1 MALDLRDSTPDF
13 IEEISSDEEDGP
25 SDSRRAI
32 LEPII
37 NRVANALGGM
47 ENGTY
52 RLGHESYNC
61 LKDLKKLWRKDDT
74 DDERT
79 VARIFW
85 ETKVLPN
92 DLIQVL
98 LCTAGQ
104 GMVEDKRAIVCVDLI
119 TAMTWPID
127 IAEELKELDEELE
140 EGAHPDYTHLL
151 QSHLHYKAALLEHPA
166 IFQALLGIVVPPL
179 SKPAR
184 ERKQRDGQVINI
196 VLHLIRNLAFIRD
209 LPANIHAS
217 DEHIQFSTLQSKLV
231 KSLSES
237 RLMELLLTIAAN
249 SGNDP
254 LLKSWNTIVLDIFYL
269 ILRSVSPEAFMP
281 VAPNPKQQQQRKSA
295 FHELLA
301 KEGRLRQ
308 EHIRNAPSRHS
319 RFGTAVALSIKPAKG
334 DSEDTSSG
342 GSRRQVVLNRQQAI
356 SGETDQ
362 VMDAMKKRKAKPA
375 KKEDEVSVQAN
386 LSFDAKQIIRN
397 TAAEFIKSAFNSFL
411 ASILK
416 DIKSERPNVTE
427 KDSLR
432 LLFVA
437 KWFLEFFLLTRA
449 RQVDSKLSSPW
460 SFGLIGEVTE
470 GNWMTWVLRRM
481 RAAVEEKPKLWVE
494 LQAGIECLT
503 QIILLTDAMTSVD
516 ASGSDVSEAAN
527 ILQKQIIYNGDVLD
541 LAFESLKLYKD
552 RTHSLGYLD
561 ASVHLAYA
569 LMRMLEKMGKGNGEV
584 YVRQKVKK
592 RRKKAGADAEEN
604 EELGIEDKDDVYVD
618 EIMFTFEAFEMR
630 FAQSD
635 VTSALLN
642 YLARHK
648 QFTNMERLKR
658 VVGLLHR
665 QAVKA
670 KAEGLFFQVSTL
682 DLLKSILS
690 ERESFPK
697 EQPYTDLVNLI
708 RYILRQFL
716 KLVEKDPFVAIEAFF
731 PKNRS
736 NWKEYSSWEAPE
748 KRVRAPKKKG
758 EGAPGRGRSGKAG
771 QQDID
776 LKEEYSG
783 NDRIGIAVGAL
794 IRDNQQELVVW
805 LQGILDLVI
814 AQKRKVMEN
823 DDDEGVDLP
832 PAEAIARFKPYS
844 IPYTNDDQAE
854 AATSNVWL
862 RLLFRLARFRL
873 VEQDED
879 EPEWYV
885 PAALLPEELAQV
897 RDAVRSYMETSYDF
911 EGKTPWEM
919 VHSKKRSRKRR
930 RRQRSASDSEED
942 DSTKV
947 TKKEEK
953 KKQEKQIYKSAQ
965 FIEDSDEEL
974 AGMEEFL
981 KLEEARRAKAE
992 REAADSLIPKEKEKQ
1007 LEATKSP
1014 PPKAKEREATD
1025 SPPPPEQELEESR
1038 KRGRGEEVEVVASRI
1053 KRRMVVSSDSE

>member
-281 VAPNPKQQQQRKSA
+281 VAPNPKVCTFVIARSVVARLNRPSQQQQQRKSA

-397 TAAEFIKSAFNSFL
+397 TAAEFIKSAFNC
-411 ASILK
+411 K
-416 DIKSERPNVTE
+416 PP
-427 KDSLR
+427 
-432 LLFVA
+432 LL
-437 KWFLEFFLLTRA
+437 L
-449 RQVDSKLSSPW
+449 
-460 SFGLIGEVTE
+460 
-470 GNWMTWVLRRM
+470 
-481 RAAVEEKPKLWVE
+481 
-494 LQAGIECLT
+494 CC
-503 QIILLTDAMTSVD
+503 
-516 ASGSDVSEAAN
+516 
-527 ILQKQIIYNGDVLD
+527 
-541 LAFESLKLYKD
+541 
-552 RTHSLGYLD
+552 
-561 ASVHLAYA
+561 
-569 LMRMLEKMGKGNGEV
+569 
-584 YVRQKVKK
+584 
-592 RRKKAGADAEEN
+592 
-604 EELGIEDKDDVYVD
+604 
-618 EIMFTFEAFEMR
+618 
-630 FAQSD
+630 
-635 VTSALLN
+635 
-642 YLARHK
+642 
-648 QFTNMERLKR
+648 
-658 VVGLLHR
+658 
-665 QAVKA
+665 
-670 KAEGLFFQVSTL
+670 
-682 DLLKSILS
+682 
-690 ERESFPK
+690 
-697 EQPYTDLVNLI
+697 
-708 RYILRQFL
+708 
-716 KLVEKDPFVAIEAFF
+716 
-731 PKNRS
+731 
-736 NWKEYSSWEAPE
+736 
-748 KRVRAPKKKG
+748 
-758 EGAPGRGRSGKAG
+758 
-771 QQDID
+771 
-776 LKEEYSG
+776 
-783 NDRIGIAVGAL
+783 
-794 IRDNQQELVVW
+794 
-805 LQGILDLVI
+805 
-814 AQKRKVMEN
+814 
-823 DDDEGVDLP
+823 
-832 PAEAIARFKPYS
+832 
-844 IPYTNDDQAE
+844 
-854 AATSNVWL
+854 
-862 RLLFRLARFRL
+862 
-873 VEQDED
+873 
-879 EPEWYV
+879 
-885 PAALLPEELAQV
+885 LLP
-897 RDAVRSYMETSYDF
+897 F
-911 EGKTPWEM
+911 
-919 VHSKKRSRKRR
+919 
-930 RRQRSASDSEED
+930 
-942 DSTKV
+942 
-947 TKKEEK
+947 
-953 KKQEKQIYKSAQ
+953 
-965 FIEDSDEEL
+965 
-974 AGMEEFL
+974 
-981 KLEEARRAKAE
+981 
-992 REAADSLIPKEKEKQ
+992 
-1007 LEATKSP
+1007 
-1014 PPKAKEREATD
+1014 
-1025 SPPPPEQELEESR
+1025 
-1038 KRGRGEEVEVVASRI
+1038 
-1053 KRRMVVSSDSE
+1053 SS